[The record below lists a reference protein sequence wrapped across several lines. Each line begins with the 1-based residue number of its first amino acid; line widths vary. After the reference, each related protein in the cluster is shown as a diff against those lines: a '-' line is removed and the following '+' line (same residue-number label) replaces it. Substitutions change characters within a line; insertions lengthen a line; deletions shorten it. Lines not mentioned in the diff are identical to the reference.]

1 MIFGIAW
8 SYVLSTVVLCTW
20 NCYSVQLKLIKFDSN
35 DYCLADS
42 LSLHDNCDDDLDND
56 KHDVREQSQTYVE
69 WEGKK
74 IVESQFFT
82 KIAATFL
89 NYR

>member
-1 MIFGIAW
+1 M
-8 SYVLSTVVLCTW
+8 
-20 NCYSVQLKLIKFDSN
+20 QLKLIKFDSN

-69 WEGKK
+69 
-74 IVESQFFT
+74 
-82 KIAATFL
+82 
-89 NYR
+89 